1 MKLAIID
8 DHSLIRSGVS
18 SALAKTEFEVIAEAS
33 SVKEGAAVINSHK
46 PDICLVDVNLGAG
59 NGIDLIKQS
68 IATGI
73 RSKFVVLT
81 MHDDSETL
89 ELAKEAGAA
98 AYVTKSVPIE
108 QLIQVLYAVAESK
121 TFIRRGE
128 IQAEVTKKDFG
139 LTVREVEVL
148 SHLPT
153 GATAAVIAGILFLT
167 EATVK
172 THLAA
177 IYRKLGAANRAQA
190 VSIGIENKLI
200 PKQQIIKPFRPSR

>member
-18 SALAKTEFEVIAEAS
+18 SALANTEFKVVAEAA
-33 SVKEGAAVINSHK
+33 SVKEGAAVINSYK
-46 PDICLVDVNLGAG
+46 PDISLVDINLGAG

-68 IATGI
+68 IATGTD
-73 RSKFVVLT
+73 SKFVVLT

-89 ELAKEAGAA
+89 ELAKQAGAS

-108 QLIQVLYAVAESK
+108 QLVQVLSAVSGSK
-121 TFIRRGE
+121 NFISRGE
-128 IQAEVTKKDFG
+128 IKSVSKRDFG
-139 LTVREVEVL
+139 LTAREIEVL
-148 SHLPT
+148 SLLPT
-153 GATAAVIAGILFLT
+153 GATALAIAGVLFLT

-177 IYRKLGAANRAQA
+177 IYRKLNAANRAQA
-190 VSIGIENKLI
+190 VSIGIENNLI
-200 PKQQIIKPFRPSR
+200 GK

>member
-18 SALAKTEFEVIAEAS
+18 TALANTEFEVIAEAS

-108 QLIQVLYAVAESK
+108 QLIQVLSAVAESK
-121 TFIRRGE
+121 TFIKRGE
-128 IQAEVTKKDFG
+128 IQAEVIKKDFG

-200 PKQQIIKPFRPSR
+200 PKQ

>member
-18 SALAKTEFEVIAEAS
+18 NALANTEFKVVAEAA
-33 SVKEGAAVINSHK
+33 SVKEGAAVINSYK
-46 PDICLVDVNLGAG
+46 PDICLVDINLGAG

-73 RSKFVVLT
+73 ESKFVVLT

-89 ELAKEAGAA
+89 ELAKQAGAA

-108 QLIQVLYAVAESK
+108 QLIQVLSAVSESK

-128 IQAEVTKKDFG
+128 IKVVPKRDFG
-139 LTVREVEVL
+139 LTAREVEVL
-148 SHLPT
+148 SLLPT
-153 GATAAVIAGILFLT
+153 GATALAIAGVLFLT

-177 IYRKLGAANRAQA
+177 IYRKMNAANRAQA
-190 VSIGIENKLI
+190 VSIGIENNLI
-200 PKQQIIKPFRPSR
+200 AK

>member
-18 SALAKTEFEVIAEAS
+18 NALANTEFKVVAEAA
-33 SVKEGAAVINSHK
+33 SVKEGAAVINSYK
-46 PDICLVDVNLGAG
+46 PDICLVDINLGTG

-73 RSKFVVLT
+73 ESKFVVLT

-89 ELAKEAGAA
+89 ELAKQAGAA

-108 QLIQVLYAVAESK
+108 QLIQVLSAVSESK
-121 TFIRRGE
+121 TFIKRGE
-128 IQAEVTKKDFG
+128 IKVVPKRDFG
-139 LTVREVEVL
+139 LTAREVEVL
-148 SHLPT
+148 SLLPS
-153 GATAAVIAGILFLT
+153 GATALAIAGVLFLT

-177 IYRKLGAANRAQA
+177 IYRKLNAANRAQA
-190 VSIGIENKLI
+190 VSIGIENNLI
-200 PKQQIIKPFRPSR
+200 TK

>member
-18 SALAKTEFEVIAEAS
+18 NALANTEFKVVAEAA
-33 SVKEGAAVINSHK
+33 SVKEGAAIINSYK
-46 PDICLVDVNLGAG
+46 PDICLVDINLGTG

-73 RSKFVVLT
+73 ESKFVVLT

-89 ELAKEAGAA
+89 ELAKQAGAA

-108 QLIQVLYAVAESK
+108 QLIQVLSAVSESK
-121 TFIRRGE
+121 TFIKRGE
-128 IQAEVTKKDFG
+128 IKVVLKRDFG
-139 LTVREVEVL
+139 LTAREVEVL
-148 SHLPT
+148 SLLPS
-153 GATAAVIAGILFLT
+153 GATALVIAGVLFLT

-177 IYRKLGAANRAQA
+177 IYRKLNATNRAQA
-190 VSIGIENKLI
+190 VSIGIENNLI
-200 PKQQIIKPFRPSR
+200 AK

>member
-18 SALAKTEFEVIAEAS
+18 NALANTEFKVVAEAA
-33 SVKEGAAVINSHK
+33 SVKEGAAVINSYK
-46 PDICLVDVNLGAG
+46 PDICLVDINLGAG

-73 RSKFVVLT
+73 ESKFVVLT

-89 ELAKEAGAA
+89 ELAKQAGAA

-108 QLIQVLYAVAESK
+108 QLIQVLSAVSESK
-121 TFIRRGE
+121 TFIRMGE
-128 IQAEVTKKDFG
+128 IKVVPKRDFG
-139 LTVREVEVL
+139 LTAREVEVL
-148 SHLPT
+148 SLLPT
-153 GATAAVIAGILFLT
+153 GATALAIAGVLFLT

-177 IYRKLGAANRAQA
+177 IYRKLDAANRAQA
-190 VSIGIENKLI
+190 VSIGIENNLI
-200 PKQQIIKPFRPSR
+200 TK

>member
-18 SALAKTEFEVIAEAS
+18 SALANTEFEVIAEAS
-33 SVKEGAAVINSHK
+33 SVKEGAAVVNSYK
-46 PDICLVDVNLGAG
+46 PDICLVDINLGAG

-108 QLIQVLYAVAESK
+108 QLIQVLSAVAESK

-200 PKQQIIKPFRPSR
+200 SKQ

>member
-18 SALAKTEFEVIAEAS
+18 SALANTEFEVIAEAS
-33 SVKEGAAVINSHK
+33 SVKEGAAVINSYK
-46 PDICLVDVNLGAG
+46 PDICLVDINLGAG

-81 MHDDSETL
+81 MHDDSENL

-108 QLIQVLYAVAESK
+108 QLIQVLSAVAESK

-128 IQAEVTKKDFG
+128 IRAEVIKKDFG

-148 SHLPT
+148 SYLPT

-177 IYRKLGAANRAQA
+177 IYRKLAAANRAQA

-200 PKQQIIKPFRPSR
+200 PKQ

>member
-18 SALAKTEFEVIAEAS
+18 SALANTEFEVIAEAS

-108 QLIQVLYAVAESK
+108 QLIQVLSAVAESK
-121 TFIRRGE
+121 TFIKRGE
-128 IQAEVTKKDFG
+128 IQAEVIKKDFG

-190 VSIGIENKLI
+190 ASIGIENKLI
-200 PKQQIIKPFRPSR
+200 SKQ

>member
-18 SALAKTEFEVIAEAS
+18 SALANTEFKVVAEAA
-33 SVKEGAAVINSHK
+33 SVKEGTAVINSYK
-46 PDICLVDVNLGAG
+46 PDICLVDINLGSG

-73 RSKFVVLT
+73 DSKFVVLT

-89 ELAKEAGAA
+89 ELAKQAGAS
-98 AYVTKSVPIE
+98 AYVTKGVPIE
-108 QLIQVLYAVAESK
+108 QLVQVLSAVSGSK
-121 TFIRRGE
+121 NFISRGE
-128 IQAEVTKKDFG
+128 IKSVPKRDFG
-139 LTVREVEVL
+139 LTAREIEVL
-148 SHLPT
+148 SLLPT
-153 GATAAVIAGILFLT
+153 GATALAIAGVLFLT

-177 IYRKLGAANRAQA
+177 IYRKLNATNRAQA
-190 VSIGIENKLI
+190 VSIGIENNLI
-200 PKQQIIKPFRPSR
+200 GK

>member
-18 SALAKTEFEVIAEAS
+18 NALANTEFKVVAEAA
-33 SVKEGAAVINSHK
+33 SVKEGAAVINSYK
-46 PDICLVDVNLGAG
+46 PDICLVDINLGTG

-73 RSKFVVLT
+73 ESKFVVLT

-89 ELAKEAGAA
+89 ELAKQAGAA

-108 QLIQVLYAVAESK
+108 QLIQVLSAVSESK
-121 TFIRRGE
+121 TFIKKGE
-128 IQAEVTKKDFG
+128 IKVVPKRDFG
-139 LTVREVEVL
+139 LTAREVEVL
-148 SHLPT
+148 SLLPT
-153 GATAAVIAGILFLT
+153 GATALAIAGVLFLT
-167 EATVK
+167 EATIK

-177 IYRKLGAANRAQA
+177 IYRKLNAANRAQA
-190 VSIGIENKLI
+190 VSIGIENNLI
-200 PKQQIIKPFRPSR
+200 AK

>member
-18 SALAKTEFEVIAEAS
+18 NALANTEFKVVAEAA
-33 SVKEGAAVINSHK
+33 SVKEGAAVINSYK
-46 PDICLVDVNLGAG
+46 PDICLVDINLGAG

-68 IATGI
+68 VATGI
-73 RSKFVVLT
+73 DSKFVVLT

-89 ELAKEAGAA
+89 ELAKQAGAA

-108 QLIQVLYAVAESK
+108 QLVQVLSVVSGGK
-121 TFIRRGE
+121 TFITRGE
-128 IQAEVTKKDFG
+128 IKTVPKRDFG
-139 LTVREVEVL
+139 LTAREIEVL
-148 SHLPT
+148 SLLPT
-153 GATAAVIAGILFLT
+153 GATALAIAGVLFLT

-177 IYRKLGAANRAQA
+177 IYRKLNAANRAQA
-190 VSIGIENKLI
+190 VSIGIENNLI
-200 PKQQIIKPFRPSR
+200 AK

>member
-18 SALAKTEFEVIAEAS
+18 NALANTEFKVVAEAA
-33 SVKEGAAVINSHK
+33 SVKEGAAVINSYK
-46 PDICLVDVNLGAG
+46 PDICLVDINLGTG

-73 RSKFVVLT
+73 ESKFIVLT

-89 ELAKEAGAA
+89 ELAKQAGAA

-108 QLIQVLYAVAESK
+108 QLIQVLFAVSESK
-121 TFIRRGE
+121 TFIKKGE
-128 IQAEVTKKDFG
+128 IKVVPKRDFG
-139 LTVREVEVL
+139 LTAREVEVL
-148 SHLPT
+148 SLLPS
-153 GATAAVIAGILFLT
+153 GATALAIAGVLFLT

-177 IYRKLGAANRAQA
+177 IYRKLNAANRAQA
-190 VSIGIENKLI
+190 VSIGIENNLI
-200 PKQQIIKPFRPSR
+200 PK

>member
-18 SALAKTEFEVIAEAS
+18 NALANTEFKVVAEAA
-33 SVKEGAAVINSHK
+33 SVKEGAAVINSYK
-46 PDICLVDVNLGAG
+46 PDICLVDINLGTG

-73 RSKFVVLT
+73 ESKFVVLT

-89 ELAKEAGAA
+89 ELAKQAGAA

-108 QLIQVLYAVAESK
+108 QLIQVLSAVSESK
-121 TFIRRGE
+121 TFIKRGE
-128 IQAEVTKKDFG
+128 IKVVPKRDFG
-139 LTVREVEVL
+139 LTAREIEVL
-148 SHLPT
+148 SLLPT
-153 GATAAVIAGILFLT
+153 GATALAIAGVLFLT

-177 IYRKLGAANRAQA
+177 IYRKMNAANRAQA
-190 VSIGIENKLI
+190 VSIGIENNLI
-200 PKQQIIKPFRPSR
+200 AK

>member
-18 SALAKTEFEVIAEAS
+18 NALANTEFKVVAEAA
-33 SVKEGAAVINSHK
+33 SVKEGAAVINSYK
-46 PDICLVDVNLGAG
+46 PDICLIDINLGTG

-73 RSKFVVLT
+73 ESKFVVLT

-89 ELAKEAGAA
+89 ELAKQAGAA

-108 QLIQVLYAVAESK
+108 QIIQVLSAVSESK
-121 TFIRRGE
+121 TFIKRGE
-128 IQAEVTKKDFG
+128 IKVVLKRDFG
-139 LTVREVEVL
+139 LTAREVEVL
-148 SHLPT
+148 SLLPS
-153 GATAAVIAGILFLT
+153 GSTALVIAGVLFLT

-177 IYRKLGAANRAQA
+177 IYRKLNATNRAQA
-190 VSIGIENKLI
+190 VSIGIENNLI
-200 PKQQIIKPFRPSR
+200 AK

>member
-1 MKLAIID
+1 VI
-8 DHSLIRSGVS
+8 
-18 SALAKTEFEVIAEAS
+18 SALANTEFEVIAEAS

-108 QLIQVLYAVAESK
+108 QLIQVLSAVAESK
-121 TFIRRGE
+121 TFIKRGE
-128 IQAEVTKKDFG
+128 IQAEVIKKDFG

-200 PKQQIIKPFRPSR
+200 SK